1 MLCEWLKLSHQLKQ
15 DDEQVKSSLVSMMF
29 NYIQEVQNSFHD
41 YQHLLKAPINL
52 DANGEI
58 LDFESLKLDVHMQGE
73 QEQEQEEQ
81 VLEVDIRD
89 FHDLEVYKDTGEYM
103 KPFSFEAFTR
113 DSDDVCQIAVVIIKR
128 LLG

>member
-1 MLCEWLKLSHQLKQ
+1 
-15 DDEQVKSSLVSMMF
+15 MMF

-41 YQHLLKAPINL
+41 YQHLLNAPLNL

-58 LDFESLKLDVHMQGE
+58 LDYERFKFDMHMQGD
-73 QEQEQEEQ
+73 QEQEEE
-81 VLEVDIRD
+81 VLELDIRE
-89 FHDLEVYKDTGEYM
+89 FNDLGVYKDTSEYM

-128 LLG
+128 LLGEEGQNEFSREMLQTISLVREPLE